1 MGFLLSPPFGPLTFV
16 LVFTIALAL
25 VLLFGMIL
33 GLPCAIPLVA
43 VFPTLAELVD
53 DELLLGLRIF

>member
-1 MGFLLSPPFGPLTFV
+1 MGRLLSPPFGPLTFV
-16 LVFTIALAL
+16 LAFKLAVALM
-25 VLLFGMIL
+25 LLFGMIL
-33 GLPCAIPLVA
+33 GLPLAIPLVA